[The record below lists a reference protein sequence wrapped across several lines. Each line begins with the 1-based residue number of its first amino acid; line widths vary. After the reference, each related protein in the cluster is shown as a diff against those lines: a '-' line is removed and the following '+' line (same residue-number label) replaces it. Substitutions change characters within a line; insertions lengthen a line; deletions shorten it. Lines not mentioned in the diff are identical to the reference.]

1 MAATFEARGWPAL
14 AVLAVVLGSFAQD
27 SRAGAARPG
36 LQSETTPLIVAFG
49 DSLTSGPGLDQ
60 DQKYPALLQR
70 KVDAREYRF
79 RVVNAGVSGDTS
91 TGALKRLD
99 AALVPEARVL
109 ILALGINDGLRGVPV
124 ATVERNLA
132 TIIERAQSR
141 QIAVLLCEMEAPPL
155 DGFKYTVEFHRMFTR
170 LATRFELPLVPF
182 FLIQIAGDPRLNMPD
197 RVHPNAAGHK
207 LIAEAIWSHLEP
219 LLARIAGGGAPQAPE
234 NGP

>member
-1 MAATFEARGWPAL
+1 MSRAFDDRRWRAV
-14 AVLAVVLGSFAQD
+14 AVLAVMFGSMAQD
-27 SRAGAARPG
+27 TRVGAARSRQ
-36 LQSETTPLIVAFG
+36 QSDTTPAIVVLG
-49 DSLTSGPGLDQ
+49 DSLTSGPGLDR
-60 DQKYPALLQR
+60 DETYPALLQR
-70 KVDAREYRF
+70 KVDSQEYKF

-91 TGALKRLD
+91 AGALKRVD

-109 ILALGINDGLRGVPV
+109 ILAVGINDGLRGVPV

-132 TIIERAQSR
+132 TIIERARSR

-197 RVHPNAAGHK
+197 RVHPNAAGHE
-207 LIAEAIWSHLEP
+207 LIAEAVWSYLEP
-219 LLARIAGGGAPQAPE
+219 LLVRISV
-234 NGP
+234 